1 MTAVLSSDRR
11 HRPRSY
17 EAQARARKAT
27 LIANVLASH
36 GATSADAAALPGH
49 GRTMA
54 AELAGVPA
62 PSDATW
68 HAVVGVL
75 QAYEKHG
82 RPTAAPN
89 VEAICG

>member
-1 MTAVLSSDRR
+1 MTVVASSDHR
-11 HRPRSY
+11 HRPRAF

-27 LIANVLASH
+27 LIANVLADV
-36 GATSADAAALPGH
+36 GATSIDAAALPAA
-49 GRTMA
+49 GRAMA

-62 PSDATW
+62 PSDTTW

-75 QAYEKHG
+75 QALEQR

-89 VEAICG
+89 VEAVCG

>member
-1 MTAVLSSDRR
+1 MTAVLLSDRR
-11 HRPRSY
+11 HRPHAF
-17 EAQARARKAT
+17 EAQARARKAI
-27 LIANVLASH
+27 LIARVLAAH
-36 GATSADAAALPGH
+36 GATWADAAALPGS

-75 QAYEKHG
+75 QALEQHG

-89 VEAICG
+89 VEALVR